1 MSGQFSSSLHL
12 VVLLVCRRNR
22 SQLENE
28 KIRVLLPSLTPARSA
43 RCVPEHSIR
52 RGLIF
57 RVNN

>member
-1 MSGQFSSSLHL
+1 MSGQVSSSLHL

-43 RCVPEHSIR
+43 LAYLNIAY
-52 RGLIF
+52 GGD
-57 RVNN
+57 